1 MSVQSPGAGAVYDR
15 SLLIRVAAHDDDSK
29 LGRITLYAGGR
40 KIRSFTEGLRNGKPV
55 EIDWMGARQLPYGP
69 VTVTVEALD
78 EFGNTTR
85 QDIAVTRVDPA
96 AMPAQAPLVELKL
109 KGRGLKR
116 SVRGRVR
123 APGAA
128 FEPGGKVVISWQYLR
143 KGRWVTL
150 HKRSKNANRPFGY
163 SQRLRKAG
171 RWRVIA
177 EYSGAAPFAPA
188 RSSRLTFRAG

>member
-1 MSVQSPGAGAVYDR
+1 M
-15 SLLIRVAAHDDDSK
+15 
-29 LGRITLYAGGR
+29 
-40 KIRSFTEGLRNGKPV
+40 
-55 EIDWMGARQLPYGP
+55 
-69 VTVTVEALD
+69 
-78 EFGNTTR
+78 
-85 QDIAVTRVDPA
+85 
-96 AMPAQAPLVELKL
+96 
-109 KGRGLKR
+109 
-116 SVRGRVR
+116 R

-177 EYSGAAPFAPA
+177 EYSGAPPFAPA